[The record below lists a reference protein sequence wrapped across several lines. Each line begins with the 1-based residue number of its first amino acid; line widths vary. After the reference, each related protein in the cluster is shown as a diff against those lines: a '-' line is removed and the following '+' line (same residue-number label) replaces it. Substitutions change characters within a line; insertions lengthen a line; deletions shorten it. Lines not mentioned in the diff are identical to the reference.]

1 MTAARLIAWP
11 EADTVCQKER
21 ARLDSER
28 AERMR
33 REKGIP
39 ENPVKL
45 VDEFS
50 STGQGQRTACYDP
63 GPGPQPTDN
72 DVPSQRHDRQLLE
85 TNEVAASHA
94 VSRANWTARDHR
106 RGLPVQKGGG
116 L

>member
-1 MTAARLIAWP
+1 M
-11 EADTVCQKER
+11 
-21 ARLDSER
+21 DSER

-85 TNEVAASHA
+85 TNEVVKIEVYQHLEILK
-94 VSRANWTARDHR
+94 HGR
-106 RGLPVQKGGG
+106 RIVNIKTKLIT
-116 L
+116 